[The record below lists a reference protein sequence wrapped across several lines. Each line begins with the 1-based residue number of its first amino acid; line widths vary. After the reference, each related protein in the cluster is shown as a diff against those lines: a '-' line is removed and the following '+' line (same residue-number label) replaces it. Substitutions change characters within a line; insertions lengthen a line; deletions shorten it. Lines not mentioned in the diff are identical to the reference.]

1 MVKNMLRKSGFTT
14 ALVVV
19 GWLSFVIGN
28 LVEFPLVSI
37 PLKAIARV
45 LP

>member
-1 MVKNMLRKSGFTT
+1 MVKNVLQKPGFTT

-28 LVEFPLVSI
+28 LIEFPLVSI
-37 PLKAIARV
+37 PLKTIARV

>member
-1 MVKNMLRKSGFTT
+1 MVENVLQKPGFTT

-19 GWLSFVIGN
+19 GWLSFLTGH
-28 LVEFPLVSI
+28 LVEVSLVSI

>member
-1 MVKNMLRKSGFTT
+1 MVKNVLQKPGFTS

-19 GWLSFVIGN
+19 GWLSFLIGH
-28 LVEFPLVSI
+28 LVAMSVVSI
-37 PLKAIARV
+37 PLMAIARV